1 MKNLRLNAKAL
12 FDFNESYIKN
22 AVKDWNE
29 FLTFDRRHQGEFK
42 TYLNNKENLLRRK
55 EKFYTEPTKW

>member
-12 FDFNESYIKN
+12 FDFNEGYIKN

>member
-12 FDFNESYIKN
+12 FDFNESYIKH

-29 FLTFDRRHQGEFK
+29 FLIFDRRHQGEFK
-42 TYLNNKENLLRRK
+42 SYLTTKDNLLRRK
-55 EKFYTEPTKW
+55 EKCYTEPTKW